1 MDGKFDVTAVTRAA
15 KLEVAG
21 GTSGEDGLA

>member
-1 MDGKFDVTAVTRAA
+1 MYGKFDVTAVTRAA

-21 GTSGEDGLA
+21 GTSGENRLA